1 MITWKFNTIETGI
14 KTMKSIKATLITVF
28 LMASLLPSF
37 LKAQNVD
44 QATIQTTNNQTEWTT
59 SQIQTPYVN
68 DPYVGQFLQ
77 VMFND
82 VKNSTQDGFWHAYDI
97 SDNLQALNFEVLTN
111 GGTLN
116 GFPDSIAGQN
126 ISFKYFVSDTAGGR
140 HGVGDEMKGKANRY
154 EIEALI
160 NYSDNGVPMSVEFKL
175 PDYFYQVFMDAD
187 TSLPVDFEPASG
199 YDLDSDPL
207 KLDSILVNI
216 NDAMNMSNYDLMKSF
231 MEQMNETSPYS
242 GAGSAMSA
250 TLENIS
256 EGGISNPFNPAS
268 ITFTM
273 LDHFQSDYG
282 KQPQSSG
289 MGPPPDDNLETKT
302 FETDM
307 GPVTVKYF
315 MPQLTVTHPGAEVV
329 NNYEVTTMSGEMPDL
344 TVNAGGLEYDIST
357 SQINDTTFDVAVSVK
372 TPDGVEN
379 SYPIEVGIVG
389 VPVSTNTSQAP
400 AFNSVGMPNPFN
412 TSTTLRYTLG
422 VEDMVDI
429 VLYDVNGREIQTL
442 FQGKQSAGVHDINID
457 GSKISEGIYYA
468 NITSQKY
475 GSKVVKLIKSH
486 Y

>member
-1 MITWKFNTIETGI
+1 MHTRKRTPFTLKSIS
-14 KTMKSIKATLITVF
+14 MKSIKATLITAF
-28 LMASLLPSF
+28 LIASMLPAL
-37 LKAQNVD
+37 LKAQTVD
-44 QATIQTTNNQTEWTT
+44 QGTIQTTNDPVQWTT
-59 SQIQTPYVN
+59 SQVQTPWVN
-68 DPYVGQFLQ
+68 NPYVARALE
-77 VMFND
+77 VNFND
-82 VKNSTQDGFWHAYDI
+82 INSSNQNGFWHAYDI
-97 SDNLQALNFEVLTN
+97 SENLKALNFDVSGN
-111 GGTLN
+111 VSGTWDAI
-116 GFPDSIAGQN
+116 PDSIAGQ
-126 ISFKYFVSDTAGGR
+126 ILSFKYFVSDTAGGR
-140 HGVGDEMKGKANRY
+140 HGVGAEMKGRANRY

-315 MPQLTVTHPGAEVV
+315 MPALTVTHPGAEVV
-329 NNYEVTTMSGEMPDL
+329 NNYEVTTLPGEIPEF
-344 TVNAGGLEYDIST
+344 TVDAGGLDYTIST
-357 SQINDTTFDVAVSVK
+357 SQINDSVFDVAVAVK
-372 TPDGVEN
+372 TPEGVADTYNIQVDIDG
-379 SYPIEVGIVG
+379 I
-389 VPVSTNTSQAP
+389 PVNTNTPQAP

-422 VEDMVDI
+422 TEDMVDI

-442 FQGKQSAGVHDINID
+442 FQGKQAAGVHDINID
-457 GSKISEGIYYA
+457 GSGLAAGVYIV
-468 NITSQKY
+468 NTTSQSG
-475 GSKVVKLIKSH
+475 GSSMVKFVKQD
-486 Y
+486 